1 MVVKSVEDRIKEFVD
16 YHIHGDGECNN
27 VVLRAWADKHTRGLQ
42 EKYELAYFFA
52 ITYCVESAVILFEE
66 REKVFADINGWV
78 AENKQNLVFQS
89 DRKYIRMKDSFKK
102 CLMAFESIRDVNEF
116 LQKVSVSGTIAL
128 GKAIPYVSSWVM
140 FGRFSAFLF
149 LETFVALTDTPIEN
163 ATIEWKKGNTAT
175 SGLLNVFELD
185 DLAVLFDKTGKL
197 RMTDEQMDKMLS
209 ILLAHIARAGG
220 ETNVTMVETSLC
232 AYRKFF
238 KASRYNGFY
247 LDRMLEEIYK
257 MQPRYPAQ
265 STELLA
271 IRRQHFDPK
280 YLGEVS
286 GWRGV
291 RPYMK
296 KVYLETGIVT

>member
-16 YHIHGDGECNN
+16 YHIHGDGEFNN
-27 VVLRAWADKHTRGLQ
+27 VVLRAWADKHCHSLQ
-42 EKYELAYFFA
+42 EKYELTYFFA
-52 ITYCVESAVILFEE
+52 ITYCVESAIILFEE
-66 REKVFADINGWV
+66 RRNVFADIGAWV
-78 AENKQNLVFQS
+78 SENKANLVFQS
-89 DRKYIRMKDSFKK
+89 DRKYIRMKDSFFK
-102 CLMAFESIRDVNEF
+102 CLTAFEKIRDVNAFIE
-116 LQKVSVSGTIAL
+116 KVSVGGTIAL

-175 SGLLNVFELD
+175 SGLLNVYGLD
-185 DLAVLFDKTGKL
+185 KAAATFDKTGKL
-197 RMTDEQMDKMLS
+197 LVEETQMDVMLKN
-209 ILLAHIARAGG
+209 LLTFIARAGG

-257 MQPRYPAQ
+257 MQARFPKQ
-265 STELLA
+265 SAELMA
-271 IRRQHFDPK
+271 IRRQFFDAK

-296 KVYLETGIVT
+296 KVYLETGMVT